1 MEIDHQRKLAS
12 DLGCMIEEDFC
23 QLFAVTP
30 NTLRAWRN
38 RGKAPR
44 PVLIG
49 NRYFYPLAA
58 IRQVIIER
66 TKDEIAHEVVL

>member
-1 MEIDHQRKLAS
+1 MDIEHQRKLAS

-23 QLFAVTP
+23 QLFVLKH
-30 NTLRAWRN
+30 NTIKAWRN

-49 NRYFYPLAA
+49 NRYLYPLAA
-58 IRQVIIER
+58 IRQVIIDR
-66 TKDEIAHEVVL
+66 TKDEIAHEEVL